1 MTSNW
6 YAKDSVCGSQSFN
19 LRLSEDSSVKDS
31 SPERFVRNEKAEDD
45 IIVISDSSC
54 SSSPER
60 TDKPTWK
67 SSSTSSI
74 RNKGYQRLYFLE
86 ISSSESEKERESD
99 PSWKLVDNKFS
110 KKKFINR
117 TVGQLNE
124 IPIES
129 SLISNDTLLTSKNAL
144 TNDETASDMNYDRAE
159 INKSKRYINDRNVT
173 LITGQETN
181 SKLREE
187 YNNTDKINKVI
198 KPSCATYDSPNVLSK
213 YLTCN
218 TPKQDS
224 TGKTRLT
231 KKDTYNILKN
241 IKCTQI
247 VYNSP
252 REKKEV
258 NTIIN
263 ESTDIDEDIIHP
275 AISPSY
281 NKKVQHPIG
290 SPDVIN
296 TSLKNN
302 ILQADLSD
310 SSKSRIDISRVMDS
324 FRPLSERRKKQ
335 IREWLLTNFSDSQSD
350 YSFNTVP
357 PSTRNSNSGN
367 SSLERLEQNYE
378 TPNNRGRINKTQTN
392 EKQRTIINSDRM
404 VQNSPL
410 TQDQTIMDEYFKK
423 SKNNSEFCTPDNKSK
438 LLPKAQTDKK
448 SSSVI
453 NTFDTKGVRDC
464 TDILD
469 KLYGTAWRDK
479 ANVLLPTTEPRKT
492 SVQTVN
498 RIVQTER

>member
-19 LRLSEDSSVKDS
+19 LRLSEGSSVKGS
-31 SPERFVRNEKAEDD
+31 SPERFVRYEKAEDD
-45 IIVISDSSC
+45 IIVISDSSS
-54 SSSPER
+54 SSSPVL
-60 TDKPTWK
+60 TDRLTWK
-67 SSSTSSI
+67 SSSTSNV
-74 RNKGYQRLYFLE
+74 RNKGYQRLRCVE

-110 KKKFINR
+110 KKKFVNR
-117 TVGQLNE
+117 TAGQLNE
-124 IPIES
+124 TPTES
-129 SLISNDTLLTSKNAL
+129 LLISYDTLLTSKN
-144 TNDETASDMNYDRAE
+144 DETTVNSNINYDRDK

-173 LITGQETN
+173 LFTDQETN
-181 SKLREE
+181 WKLREDYTE
-187 YNNTDKINKVI
+187 KINRVI
-198 KPSCATYDSPNVLSK
+198 KPSCATYDSPNVLSR

-224 TGKTRLT
+224 AGKTRLT

-258 NTIIN
+258 NVIIN
-263 ESTDIDEDIIHP
+263 ESTDIDEDILHP
-275 AISPSY
+275 AVSPSY
-281 NKKVQHPIG
+281 NKKVQHPND
-290 SPDVIN
+290 SPDVID

-302 ILQADLSD
+302 ILQTNLSD
-310 SSKSRIDISRVMDS
+310 SSESRIKISRVMDS
-324 FRPLSERRKKQ
+324 VRPLSERRKRQ
-335 IREWLLTNFSDSQSD
+335 IRDWLLTNFSDSQSD

-378 TPNNRGRINKTQTN
+378 TPNNRGRINKVQTD
-392 EKQRTIINSDRM
+392 EQRTIINSDKAIHSFL
-404 VQNSPL
+404 N
-410 TQDQTIMDEYFKK
+410 QTTMDKYFKK

-438 LLPKAQTDKK
+438 LLPKAQTDTKT
-448 SSSVI
+448 SSVI
-453 NTFDTKGVRDC
+453 NTFDSKDVRNHA
-464 TDILD
+464 DILD
-469 KLYGTAWRDK
+469 KIYGTTWRDK
-479 ANVLLPTTEPRKT
+479 ANVLLGSTTEPRKT